1 MGSPPGDPTGARRTG
16 GTPAPAGRP
25 GWTTRR
31 WLRVG
36 VTSTLV
42 VLTVLGAVGTWAL
55 ARTASIS
62 DHLVGVR
69 SPALVEAV
77 RLESAL
83 VNQETG
89 VRGYGLTGR
98 RDFLEPY
105 THGLAD
111 EKAAVARLRR
121 LVGDEPAARADL
133 DRVLERAEAWQAR
146 VARPVAAAQGT
157 EAARLLERAGG
168 GKRPFDAVRTSLQEQ
183 QRHLAQERADTGDD
197 LADTRRLRNGVFA
210 AIAVVIVLVA
220 VLIFEGLRRG
230 VTGPLERLGSDA
242 RLVAQGHF
250 AHPIAATGPADLRRL
265 SGDVEAMRRRMVGQ
279 LEFTEKARTQLDEQ
293 AAELRRS
300 NAELEQFAYVASHDL
315 QEPLRKVASFCQLLQ
330 RRYGD
335 GLDERAHQYIA
346 FAVDGANRMQVLIND
361 LLAFSRV
368 GRVHNDHDTVDLE
381 AVLETTLD
389 ALSVP
394 VEESGAE
401 ITHDPLPTV
410 VGDRTQLGMLWQNL
424 VSNAVKFRAPDRRP
438 AIHVSAERDGDVWR
452 FAVTD
457 NGIGIGPEYTEKV
470 FALFQRLHTREAYPG
485 TGIGLAMCRK
495 IVEFHGGTIAVD
507 PEHEGGAR
515 VVFTLP
521 AAGADES
528 EAAKADASG
537 AAETDE
543 PRAAVSAGT
552 GRPAS

>member
-1 MGSPPGDPTGARRTG
+1 MAVETAPQQGGSPESPADRPAGDGGSGGAPT
-16 GTPAPAGRP
+16 PAGRP

-36 VTSTLV
+36 VCSTLA
-42 VLTVLGAVGTWAL
+42 VLAVLGAVGAWAL

-77 RLESAL
+77 RLENSL

-98 RDFLEPY
+98 REFLEPY
-105 THGLAD
+105 TQGVAD
-111 EKAAVARLRR
+111 ERAAVARLRR

-133 DRVLERAEAWQAR
+133 DRVLDRAEAWQAR
-146 VARPVAAAQGT
+146 VARPVVAAQGA
-157 EAARLLERAGG
+157 EAGRVLEGAGG
-168 GKRPFDAVRTSLQEQ
+168 GKGPFDAVRTSLQEQ
-183 QRHLAQERADTGDD
+183 QRHLTEERAGTSDD
-197 LADTRRLRNGVFA
+197 LADTRRLRNGVFT
-210 AIAVVIVLVA
+210 AIAAVILLVA
-220 VLIFEGLRRG
+220 ALIFEGLRRG
-230 VTGPLERLGSDA
+230 VTTPLERLGADA

-250 AHPIAATGPADLRRL
+250 TRPIAATGPADLRRL
-265 SGDVEAMRRRMVGQ
+265 AGDVEAMRQRMVGQ
-279 LEFTEKARTQLDEQ
+279 LEFSEKARTLLDEQ

-335 GLDERAHQYIA
+335 GLDERAHQYIG

-381 AVLETTLD
+381 AVLEATLD
-389 ALSVP
+389 TLSVP

-438 AIHVSAERDGDVWR
+438 AVHVSAERDGDVWR

-521 AAGADES
+521 ATGADDS
-528 EAAKADASG
+528 R
-537 AAETDE
+537 TT
-543 PRAAVSAGT
+543 VSAGT

>member
-1 MGSPPGDPTGARRTG
+1 MST
-16 GTPAPAGRP
+16 
-25 GWTTRR
+25 
-31 WLRVG
+31 
-36 VTSTLV
+36 TLV
-42 VLTVLGAVGTWAL
+42 VLTVLGALGAWAL

-62 DHLVGVR
+62 DHLVDVR

-77 RLESAL
+77 RLENAL

-98 RDFLEPY
+98 QDFLEPY
-105 THGLAD
+105 TRGLAD
-111 EKAAVARLRR
+111 EKKAVARLRG

-133 DRVLERAEAWQAR
+133 DQVRERAEAWQAR
-146 VARPVAAAQGT
+146 IARPVAAAPGP
-157 EAARLLERAGG
+157 EAARAVERVGAG
-168 GKRPFDAVRTSLQEQ
+168 KSAFDSVREALREQ
-183 QRHLAQERADTGDD
+183 QRHLAEERAGTSAD

-220 VLIFEGLRRG
+220 VLVFEGLRRG
-230 VTGPLERLGSDA
+230 VTGPLERLGADA

-250 AHPIAATGPADLRRL
+250 GHSIAATGPADLRRL

-279 LEFTEKARTQLDEQ
+279 LEFSEKARTLLDEQ
-293 AAELRRS
+293 AADLRRS

-335 GLDERAHQYIA
+335 GLDERAHQYIG

-394 VEESGAE
+394 LEESGAE
-401 ITHDPLPTV
+401 VTHDPLPTV

-424 VSNAVKFRAPDRRP
+424 VSNAVKFRSPDRRP
-438 AIHVSAERDGDVWR
+438 AVHVSAERDGDVWR

-521 AAGADES
+521 ASGSADAVPADGAAGAE
-528 EAAKADASG
+528 EAGPDRPAAAAARSALEG
-537 AAETDE
+537 AA
-543 PRAAVSAGT
+543 AGN